1 MSGVLK
7 DLDLLNLFVLDEVLE
22 ELEIEAPD
30 EHYKEEQENRD

>member
-7 DLDLLNLFVLDEVLE
+7 DLDLLDFFVLDEVFK

-30 EHYKEEQENRD
+30 EHYKEK